1 MLSWKEISF
10 LDHALAAARR
20 QWRTVAQS
28 IRTEHALGPRGPW
41 ILSLIATG
49 QVASQAELARIYK
62 CSRSLITL
70 ELTRL
75 SDAGLISTH
84 KCDTDRRKFN
94 LGLTPLGE
102 DTHRRLCDFLVEMLE
117 DRLTDYTR
125 DEIMFCARMLHDL
138 AATPRRRM
146 PKVA

>member
-1 MLSWKEISF
+1 MLSWTEISF
-10 LDHALAAARR
+10 LDHALTAARR
-20 QWRTVAQS
+20 QWRALAHS

-49 QVASQAELARIYK
+49 QVASQSELASIYK

-75 SDAGLISTH
+75 SDAGLIATR
-84 KCDTDRRKFN
+84 KCDTDRRKFD

-102 DTHRRLCDFLVEMLE
+102 DAHRRLC
-117 DRLTDYTR
+117 
-125 DEIMFCARMLHDL
+125 
-138 AATPRRRM
+138 
-146 PKVA
+146 